1 MRSEYLLRSML
12 YVPAYKEN
20 LIEKS
25 LTTSA
30 DAIIYDLEDSVP
42 QACKEKARMILEN
55 HILSGVFQK
64 KLTFV
69 RINCWESDW
78 LLEDL
83 KHVFYKDI
91 DGFVLPK
98 INTAEELKVFDEMLS
113 KMELDNGIEN
123 GHFKLIPL
131 IETAEAVLDALS
143 IARVTKRTIA
153 LGFGGEDFLNDIQGT
168 HGNPPCAFDYPRA
181 TIVMAAR
188 ATGILPIDTPY
199 LAIRDL
205 EGFIKEKRQ
214 SYEMGFAGVQVVSP
228 RQLEAAHQ
236 CFTPD
241 EEVVKRSEGIMEAW
255 KNAMA
260 EGTAIA
266 MYQDQMIGPPMKKRA
281 EKILGIME
289 QIRQREIQRES

>member
-69 RINCWESDW
+69 RINCLESDW

-123 GHFKLIPL
+123 GHFKFIPL
-131 IETAEAVLDALS
+131 IETASAVLDALS
-143 IARVTKRTIA
+143 IAKASKRTIA
-153 LGFGGEDFLNDIQGT
+153 LAFGGEDFLNDIQGT
-168 HGNPPCAFDYPRA
+168 HGNPPYAFDYPRA
-181 TIVMAAR
+181 TIVLAAR
-188 ATGILPIDTPY
+188 AAGILPIDTPY

-205 EGFIKEKRQ
+205 EGFVKEKRL

-228 RQLEAAHQ
+228 RQLEVAHQ

-241 EEVVKRSEGIMEAW
+241 EEDVKRSEGIMEAW
-255 KNAMA
+255 NNAQE
-260 EGTAIA
+260 EGAAIA
-266 MYQDQMIGPPMKKRA
+266 MYQDKMIGPPMRKRA
-281 EKILGIME
+281 EKILEVME
-289 QIRQREIQRES
+289 RIREKES

>member
-25 LTTSA
+25 LTASA

-42 QACKEKARMILEN
+42 QVCKEKARMILEK
-55 HILSGVFQK
+55 HILSGIFQK

-69 RINCWESDW
+69 RINCLESDW

-113 KMELDNGIEN
+113 KMELDYGIEN

-131 IETAEAVLDALS
+131 IETAEAVLDALA

-153 LGFGGEDFLNDIQGT
+153 LGFGGEDYLNDIQGT

-199 LAIRDL
+199 VGIRDE
-205 EGFIKEKRQ
+205 EGFLVEKRQ
-214 SYEMGFAGVQVVSP
+214 SYEMGFAGVQILSP
-228 RQLEAAHQ
+228 RQIEWAHQ
-236 CFTPD
+236 CFTPNE
-241 EEVVKRSEGIMEAW
+241 EEVKRAEAIVEAW
-255 KNAMA
+255 NHAM
-260 EGTAIA
+260 EDGTAIA
-266 MYQDQMIGPPMKKRA
+266 MYQDRMIGPPMKKRA
-281 EKILGIME
+281 ENILALMDQVRKCKE
-289 QIRQREIQRES
+289 K